1 MLLDD
6 TLDNY
11 IRQVA
16 DFHGCFAKAPGVI
29 IGCYMVEYAME
40 LIGDPEGK
48 LHAVAETR
56 VCLTD
61 CIQVMTGCTLGN
73 KYLRLR
79 DDLGRYAFSLYDR
92 DTGKGVRVYLDVE
105 SMDPEETPELYKF
118 HTRTRDPKV
127 LTDMAYRKKS
137 GLKVVDEFR
146 KVGRKVLGFEWVEV
160 DLPRKLPLYPSIV
173 CEDCREPFLRRPGE
187 PNRCGVCRGETYY
200 QVLDEAPEDAKQSA
214 KPRVRRA
221 CGSDGS

>member
-11 IRQVA
+11 VRRVA
-16 DFHGCFAKAPGVI
+16 DFHGCFAKAPGVL

-40 LIGDPEGK
+40 LIGEPKGK

-92 DTGKGVRVYLDVE
+92 DTGDGVRVYLDL
-105 SMDPEETPELYKF
+105 SRIDPDQTPELHAF
-118 HTRTRDPKV
+118 HTRSRDPKV
-127 LTDMAYRKKS
+127 LTDMAYRKAS
-137 GLKVVDEFR
+137 GLKVVEEFK
-146 KVGRKVLGFEWVEV
+146 KVGRKALGFEWVHI
-160 DLPRKLPLYPSIV
+160 DLPRKLPLYPSV
-173 CEDCREPFLRRPGE
+173 PCQKCGEPFLRRPQE
-187 PNRCGVCRGETYY
+187 PEECGVCRGDPYY
-200 QVLDEAPEDAKQSA
+200 AVLEEAPESTARFKG
-214 KPRVRRA
+214 KPRA
-221 CGSDGS
+221 TCG

>member
-6 TLDNY
+6 TLENY
-11 IRQVA
+11 VRRVA

-40 LIGDPEGK
+40 LIGEPKGK

-79 DDLGRYAFSLYDR
+79 DELGRYAFSLYDR
-92 DTGKGVRVYLDVE
+92 ETGDGVRVYLDLTKI
-105 SMDPEETPELYKF
+105 DPEACPELYRF
-118 HTRTRDPKV
+118 HTRTRAPEV
-127 LTDMAYRKKS
+127 LTDMKIRKES
-137 GLKVVDEFR
+137 GLKVVEEFKR
-146 KVGRKVLGFEWVEV
+146 VGRAVLSYQWVHV
-160 DLPRKLPLYPSIV
+160 DLPRKLPLYPSIP
-173 CEDCREPFLRRPGE
+173 CERCQEPFLRRPGE
-187 PNRCGVCRGETYY
+187 PDLCGVCRGEPYY
-200 QVLDEAPEDAKQSA
+200 RVLDGAAGGPSPED
-214 KPRVRRA
+214 
-221 CGSDGS
+221 G

>member
-6 TLDNY
+6 TLENY
-11 IRQVA
+11 IRKVA

-40 LIGDPEGK
+40 LIGEPKGK
-48 LHAVAETR
+48 LHAVSETR

-61 CIQVMTGCTLGN
+61 CIQIMTGCTLGN

-92 DTGKGVRVYLDVE
+92 DTGDGVRVYLDV
-105 SMDPEETPELYKF
+105 SKMDPADTPELHAF

-127 LTDMAYRKKS
+127 LTDMAFRKKS
-137 GLKVVDEFR
+137 GLQVVEEFKR
-146 KVGRKVLGFEWVEV
+146 VGRAVLGFEYVHV

-173 CEDCREPFLRRPGE
+173 CDACGEPFLRKPRE
-187 PNRCGVCRGETYY
+187 PDTCGVCRGDPYY
-200 QVLDEAPEDAKQSA
+200 SVREDGGAGDRPDA
-214 KPRVRRA
+214 RPYARRN
-221 CGSDGS
+221 CG

>member
-1 MLLDD
+1 MHLDD
-6 TLDNY
+6 TLENY
-11 IRQVA
+11 VRKVA

-40 LIGDPEGK
+40 LIGEPKGK

-79 DDLGRYAFSLYDR
+79 DELGRYAFSLYSR
-92 DTGKGVRVYLDVE
+92 DTGNGVRVYLDVAKIDRD
-105 SMDPEETPELYKF
+105 SCPELYRF

-127 LTDMAYRKKS
+127 LTDMTIRKES
-137 GLKVVDEFR
+137 GLKVVEEFKR
-146 KVGRKVLGFEWVEV
+146 VGRGVLSYQWVHV

-173 CEDCREPFLRRPGE
+173 CRDCGEPFLRKPGE
-187 PNRCGVCRGETYY
+187 PDRCGVCRGDPYY
-200 QVLDEAPEDAKQSA
+200 QVLGSLPGDSGPPPEES
-214 KPRVRRA
+214 
-221 CGSDGS
+221 CS

>member
-1 MLLDD
+1 MHLDD

-11 IRQVA
+11 VRKVA

-29 IGCYMVEYAME
+29 IGCYMVEWAME
-40 LIGDPEGK
+40 LIGEPEGK

-92 DTGKGVRVYLDVE
+92 DTGEGVRVYVDVSKIDRE
-105 SMDPEETPELYKF
+105 KYPELYAF

-127 LTDMAYRKKS
+127 LTDMSFRKQS
-137 GLKVVDEFR
+137 GLKVVAEFR
-146 KVGRKVLGFEWVEV
+146 EIGRGALGWERVKV

-173 CEDCREPFLRRPGE
+173 CEDCGEPFLRRPQE
-187 PNRCGVCRGETYY
+187 PDVCGVCRGDPYYEVLPAEAET
-200 QVLDEAPEDAKQSA
+200 
-214 KPRVRRA
+214 
-221 CGSDGS
+221 